1 MTSQPTDI
9 VSQLHSELL
18 EIPDS
23 PVLNRTQLSPFMAT
37 STTTNTNNRRYSK
50 VCLYTAVGR
59 NEVIS

>member
-9 VSQLHSELL
+9 VSQLHSELF

-23 PVLNRTQLSPFMAT
+23 PVLNRTQLSPFMAI
-37 STTTNTNNRRYSK
+37 STTTNTKNRRYSK

-59 NEVIS
+59 P